1 MQDYVNRTRHY
12 RSLDPGEVVFRR
24 QPGPARLPKR
34 LFPEPSTGPYVVK
47 WMPTDTSVVLATPEG
62 EPVDEG
68 RKVPL

>member
-12 RSLDPGEVVFRR
+12 RSLDPGEAVFRR

-34 LFPEPSTGPYVVK
+34 LFPEPSTGPYVVVS
-47 WMPTDTSVVLATPEG
+47 MPTDTSVILAAPQG
-62 EPVDEG
+62 ELVDEG